1 MYAMCSHGLS
11 RTIACLDYQFNN
23 LNRITKWI
31 EMPLLPL
38 EICYALGTQ
47 EMFLALLALTGLI
60 WLASAI
66 LPINRGVYYI
76 VVFTAIMSAIN
87 AYVYFNLIQD
97 YSAMGVWEYWS
108 GTSQLGFK
116 WCFVPMWVTA
126 AQPLLYI
133 AIRPWM
139 TIERGWQIITG
150 LIVTFPFSS
159 VWPAQTLYQFANL
172 HDVTWGNRPISK
184 KAQAELSKK
193 KDDYLTYRFEGTLLI
208 FIISALHFWLFV
220 KFLDFED
227 FTRGSI
233 GFLAWKSAILN
244 LWKNIN
250 TYLALFRYKFLTNF
264 CFHGLIPAKIQKWS
278 KQ

>member
-1 MYAMCSHGLS
+1 MLNMCSHGMS
-11 RTIACLDYQFNN
+11 RAFACLDYQFNN
-23 LNRITKWI
+23 LNRLSKWI
-31 EMPLLPL
+31 EMPLIPL
-38 EICYALGTQ
+38 EICYALGTP
-47 EMFLALLALTGLI
+47 EMFIALIALTGLI

-66 LPINRGVYYI
+66 LPLNRGVYYI
-76 VVFTAIMSAIN
+76 VAFTAIMSTIN
-87 AYVYFNLIQD
+87 AYIYFGLIGE
-97 YSAMGVWEYWS
+97 YNGLGTWEF
-108 GTSQLGFK
+108 LDFK
-116 WCFVPMWVTA
+116 MCYIPMWVTA

-133 AIRPWM
+133 AVRPFM
-139 TIERGWQIITG
+139 TLERGWQILVG
-150 LIVTFPFSS
+150 LVVTAPFSS

-208 FIISALHFWLFV
+208 FICSAIHFWLFA
-220 KFLDFED
+220 KFLNTED
-227 FTRGSI
+227 FTAGSI

-264 CFHGLIPAKIQKWS
+264 CFHGKIPEKIQKWS

>member
-1 MYAMCSHGLS
+1 MG
-11 RTIACLDYQFNN
+11 
-23 LNRITKWI
+23 
-31 EMPLLPL
+31 PL
-38 EICYALGTQ
+38 
-47 EMFLALLALTGLI
+47 
-60 WLASAI
+60 
-66 LPINRGVYYI
+66 NRGVYYI
-76 VVFTAIMSAIN
+76 MVFTAIMSTIN
-87 AYVYFNLIQD
+87 AYIYFGPISD
-97 YSAMGVWEYWS
+97 YSGLVSPWYQGEEGAE
-108 GTSQLGFK
+108 FR

-139 TIERGWQIITG
+139 TLERGWQILVG

-193 KDDYLTYRFEGTLLI
+193 KDDYLTYRFEGTLVVC
-208 FIISALHFWLFV
+208 IISAIHFWLFV
-220 KFLDFED
+220 QFLDPQD
-227 FTRGSI
+227 FTKGSI

-264 CFHGLIPAKIQKWS
+264 CFQGKIPAKIQKWS
-278 KQ
+278 TQ

>member
-1 MYAMCSHGLS
+1 MCSHGLT
-11 RTIACLDYQFNN
+11 RTFACLDYQFNN
-23 LNRITKWI
+23 LNRLSKWI

-38 EICYALGTQ
+38 EICYALGTP
-47 EMFLALLALTGLI
+47 EMFIALIALTGLI

-66 LPINRGVYYI
+66 LPLNRGVYYI
-76 VVFTAIMSAIN
+76 MVFTAIMSTIN
-87 AYVYFNLIQD
+87 AYIYFGLISD
-97 YSAMGVWEYWS
+97 YSGLVSPWYQGEEGAE
-108 GTSQLGFK
+108 FR

-139 TIERGWQIITG
+139 TLERGWQILVG
-150 LIVTFPFSS
+150 LVVTAPFSS

-208 FIISALHFWLFV
+208 FIVSAVHFWLFA
-220 KFLDFED
+220 KFLNTED
-227 FTRGSI
+227 FTAGSM
-233 GFLAWKSAILN
+233 GFLVWKSAILN
-244 LWKNIN
+244 LWKNIS
-250 TYLALFRYKFLTNF
+250 TYIALFRYKFLTNF
-264 CFHGLIPAKIQKWS
+264 CFHGKAPAKIQKWS